1 MTSYNLL
8 REYQNHI
15 VPQSYNAGFVILSYI
30 VSLVGAG
37 SSLELMSRRTGFR
50 GLFNHLLLVS
60 SAVTMGGVAIW
71 GMHFIGNRAVHLAN
85 GEPEMQVAYSKGFT
99 ALSFFIPIL
108 FLLSAFLAIGTN
120 NAISWW
126 RVIAGGILCG
136 VSICG
141 MHYLG
146 NTSIKNYTCVYQ
158 PAYVVG
164 SAIISVVASN
174 IALFMLF
181 VFRAMWTN
189 SWRRR
194 VISAAVLASAVSGMH
209 WCATAGT
216 RYRFRDAESEGD
228 KPPEA
233 ATVVVAICLTFGAC
247 FIIIIS
253 TIIRIRNL
261 RKSAFRAQKVT
272 LGIAVFDKSGRI
284 LVDPDGLIPSTV
296 ITDSLLEK
304 VDTYS
309 DTSWMA
315 LSSLCQHTKDGF
327 SIRHPI
333 FQWMFLASRNWSII
347 SSFVGG
353 MRQHVLQLPH
363 SSTHKDG
370 RCGIQLVNEYGEMIE
385 CYDIIFRELFCLA
398 AAELADR
405 FHEDL
410 TSVGVLWDEILLTGP
425 VSQWPRPQSRMSSR
439 LSLSWGMGNGHE
451 DNQSGPDIE
460 EGLNAQQQVI
470 GRGLLMLLARRIE
483 LDQDAERFVSAGY
496 RFVELHHVSNIIR
509 SGMQIQ
515 STDFETKLRSM
526 STYATKHNAA
536 PPGVHIGFFAIR
548 ASVRS
553 GFDILVQKDARN
565 LLPSMALPLKT
576 LENWHLQ
583 FLKRF
588 ENMSVF
594 KILQSLDETS
604 LYQSAQE
611 SEFAAQLSETIKA
624 LCEWIQEPL
633 FKDATLTST
642 IACAP
647 CLDNEEWG
655 QSNMIVMRLMIP
667 IHSVLSSP
675 NCGFIPL
682 SFFKMRQA
690 PAQFQ
695 QEFIQGLHQ
704 GFQHIAKLADSVEI
718 SQGSGSGFSFR
729 FWPFRRPNLSA
740 VKIVNRNTMVRVNER
755 RPLSP
760 DSAKSSSTV
769 NLNPS
774 GHVNRI
780 RPISLTEDPGIFQAH
795 EDSRP
800 ARLPYRSAT
809 SFKEIMV
816 NGEESKQKS
825 EQCAGS
831 KGPGELTITA
841 TNPKTPPAVDIE
853 LQAIGHC
860 KTNAQA
866 GPQISSKV
874 GPRKR
879 SVSNTSSFVDILF
892 FETIE
897 NR

>member
-1 MTSYNLL
+1 MPSYNLL
-8 REYQNHI
+8 REYQDQI

-50 GLFNHLLLVS
+50 GLYNHLLLVS

-71 GMHFIGNRAVHLAN
+71 CMHFTGNRAIHLAN

-99 ALSFFIPIL
+99 ALSFFIPIIV
-108 FLLSAFLAIGTN
+108 LLSAFLAIGTD

-126 RVIAGGILCG
+126 RVIAGGVLCG
-136 VSICG
+136 ASICG

-164 SAIISVVASN
+164 SAIIAVVASN
-174 IALFMLF
+174 VALFMLF

-194 VISAAVLASAVSGMH
+194 AISAAVLASAVSGMH
-209 WCATAGT
+209 WCAAAGT
-216 RYRFRDAESEGD
+216 RYRFRDAESKGNEPT
-228 KPPEA
+228 KA
-233 ATVVVAICLTFGAC
+233 ANVVVAICLTLGAC
-247 FIIIIS
+247 FIIAMS

-261 RKSAFRAQKVT
+261 RKSAFRAQQVT
-272 LGIAVFDKSGRI
+272 LGTAVFDKAGRI

-296 ITDSLLEK
+296 ITDSFLEK
-304 VDTYS
+304 
-309 DTSWMA
+309 
-315 LSSLCQHTKDGF
+315 HTKDGF

-347 SSFVGG
+347 SSLVGG
-353 MRQHVLQLPH
+353 MRQHVSQLPH

-385 CYDIIFRELFCLA
+385 NYDIIFRELFCLA
-398 AAELADR
+398 AAELAGR

-425 VSQWPRPQSRMSSR
+425 VGQWPRPQSRMSSR
-439 LSLSWGMGNGHE
+439 LSLSWGMVDSQE

-460 EGLNAQQQVI
+460 TGLNARQQAF
-470 GRGLLMLLARRIE
+470 GRGLLMLLARRVE
-483 LDQDAERFVSAGY
+483 SDEDAERFLSAGY
-496 RFVELHHVSNIIR
+496 RFAELHQVSNIIR

-515 STDFETKLRSM
+515 STEFETKLRSM
-526 STYATKHNAA
+526 STYASKHNEA
-536 PPGVHIGFFAIR
+536 PSGVHIGFFAIR

-553 GFDILVQKDARN
+553 GFDILVQKDARS

-588 ENMSVF
+588 GNMSVS
-594 KILQSLDETS
+594 KILQSLNETS
-604 LYQSAQE
+604 VGQSAQE

-633 FKDATLTST
+633 FEDAVLTST
-642 IACAP
+642 ISCTP
-647 CLDNEEWG
+647 CRDNEEWG
-655 QSNMIVMRLMIP
+655 QSTMIAMRLMIP

-675 NCGFIPL
+675 NCEFIPL
-682 SFFKMRQA
+682 SFFKIRQA

-695 QEFIQGLHQ
+695 HEFTQGVHER
-704 GFQHIAKLADSVEI
+704 FEHIVKLADSGEV
-718 SQGSGSGFSFR
+718 SQGSGSGLPFR
-729 FWPFRRPNLSA
+729 FWSFRRSNLSA
-740 VKIVNRNTMVRVNER
+740 VNILNGNTMAMGNQR
-755 RPLSP
+755 RRLSA
-760 DSAKSSSTV
+760 DSTKSSSTV

-774 GHVNRI
+774 GHVNRV
-780 RPISLTEDPGIFQAH
+780 RTMSLTEDSGISQDH
-795 EDSRP
+795 EKLRP
-800 ARLPYRSAT
+800 NRLSYGGAT
-809 SFKEIMV
+809 SIKEILV

-825 EQCAGS
+825 EQCARSEGS
-831 KGPGELTITA
+831 CKLTIPTN
-841 TNPKTPPAVDIE
+841 NPKTPPAVDIE
-853 LQAIGHC
+853 LQVLGHC
-860 KTNAQA
+860 ETNAQA

-874 GPRKR
+874 GPRE
-879 SVSNTSSFVDILF
+879 SLVSNMSSFVDILF
-892 FETIE
+892 VETIE
-897 NR
+897 HREKAAVGESNG

>member
-1 MTSYNLL
+1 MASYNLL

-71 GMHFIGNRAVHLAN
+71 CMHFTGNKAIYLAD
-85 GEPEMQVAYSKGFT
+85 GEPEMQVAYSNGFT

-120 NAISWW
+120 NAISRW
-126 RVIAGGILCG
+126 RVIAGGVLCG
-136 VSICG
+136 ISIC
-141 MHYLG
+141 
-146 NTSIKNYTCVYQ
+146 
-158 PAYVVG
+158 AYVVG
-164 SAIISVVASN
+164 SAIIAVVASN
-174 IALFMLF
+174 VALFMLF

-194 VISAAVLASAVSGMH
+194 AISAAVLASAVSGMH
-209 WCATAGT
+209 WCAAAGT
-216 RYRFRDAESEGD
+216 RYRFRNAESEGNE
-228 KPPEA
+228 PPKA
-233 ATVVVAICLTFGAC
+233 ATIVVAICLTLGAC
-247 FIIIIS
+247 FIIAIS

-272 LGIAVFDKSGRI
+272 LGTAVFDKSGRI
-284 LVDPDGLIPSTV
+284 LVDPDGLIPSTI
-296 ITDSLLEK
+296 ITDSFLEK
-304 VDTYS
+304 
-309 DTSWMA
+309 
-315 LSSLCQHTKDGF
+315 HNKDGF

-347 SSFVGG
+347 SSLVGG

-385 CYDIIFRELFCLA
+385 RYDIIFRELYCLA

-425 VSQWPRPQSRMSSR
+425 VGQWPRPQSRMSSR
-439 LSLSWGMGNGHE
+439 LSLSWGMGEGHE

-460 EGLNAQQQVI
+460 EGLNARQQGF
-470 GRGLLMLLARRIE
+470 GRGLLMLLARRVE
-483 LDQDAERFVSAGY
+483 SDHDAERFMSAGY
-496 RFVELHHVSNIIR
+496 RFAELHQVSNIIR

-515 STDFETKLRSM
+515 ITEFETKLRSM
-526 STYATKHNAA
+526 STYATKHNEA
-536 PPGVHIGFFAIR
+536 PSGVHIGFFAIR

-583 FLKRF
+583 FIKRF
-588 ENMSVF
+588 ENMPVS
-594 KILQSLDETS
+594 KILQSLNETS
-604 LYQSAQE
+604 VQQSAQE
-611 SEFAAQLSETIKA
+611 SEFAAQLSETIKT

-633 FKDATLTST
+633 FEDAALTST

-647 CLDNEEWG
+647 CRGNEEWG
-655 QSNMIVMRLMIP
+655 QSTMIVMRLMIT

-675 NCGFIPL
+675 NCEFIPL
-682 SFFKMRQA
+682 SFFKMRHA

-695 QEFIQGLHQ
+695 QEFIQGVHHR
-704 GFQHIAKLADSVEI
+704 FEHIVKLANSVEV
-718 SQGSGSGFSFR
+718 SQGSGSRFSFR
-729 FWPFRRPNLSA
+729 FWPFRRSNLSA
-740 VKIVNRNTMVRVNER
+740 VKIPSSNTMAVVNER
-755 RPLSP
+755 RPLSA

-774 GHVNRI
+774 GHVNRV
-780 RPISLTEDPGIFQAH
+780 RPMSLTEDPGIGQAH

-800 ARLPYRSAT
+800 NWLSYGGDT
-809 SFKEIMV
+809 SQEEILV

-825 EQCAGS
+825 EQCARS
-831 KGPGELTITA
+831 EDSCKLTIPA
-841 TNPKTPPAVDIE
+841 NNPKTPPATEIE
-853 LQAIGHC
+853 LQVIGHC
-860 KTNAQA
+860 ETNAQA

-874 GPRKR
+874 GPRKGL
-879 SVSNTSSFVDILF
+879 VSNTSFVDILF
-892 FETIE
+892 VETIE
-897 NR
+897 RR

>member
-30 VSLVGAG
+30 VSLVGAV

-50 GLFNHLLLVS
+50 GPFNHLLLVS

-71 GMHFIGNRAVHLAN
+71 CMHFTGNKAIHLAN

-126 RVIAGGILCG
+126 RVIAGGVLCG

-164 SAIISVVASN
+164 SAIIAVAASN
-174 IALFMLF
+174 VALLMLF

-194 VISAAVLASAVSGMH
+194 AISAAVLASAVSGMH
-209 WCATAGT
+209 WCAAAGT
-216 RYRFRDAESEGD
+216 RYRFRDAELEGNESP
-228 KPPEA
+228 KA
-233 ATVVVAICLTFGAC
+233 ATVVVAICLSLGAF
-247 FIIIIS
+247 FIIAIS

-261 RKSAFRAQKVT
+261 RKSAFRAQQIT
-272 LGIAVFDKSGRI
+272 LGTAVFDKDGRI

-296 ITDSLLEK
+296 ITDSFLEK
-304 VDTYS
+304 
-309 DTSWMA
+309 
-315 LSSLCQHTKDGF
+315 HTKDGF

-347 SSFVGG
+347 SSLVVG

-363 SSTHKDG
+363 ASTHKDG
-370 RCGIQLVNEYGEMIE
+370 LCGIQLVNEYGEMIE
-385 CYDIIFRELFCLA
+385 RYDIIFRELFCLA

-410 TSVGVLWDEILLTGP
+410 TSVGILWDEILLTGP
-425 VSQWPRPQSRMSSR
+425 VGQWVRPQSRMSMSSR
-439 LSLSWGMGNGHE
+439 LSLSWGMGEGHN

-460 EGLNAQQQVI
+460 EGLNARQQVF
-470 GRGLLMLLARRIE
+470 GRGLLLLLTRRVE
-483 LDQDAERFVSAGY
+483 SDQDAERFMSAGY
-496 RFVELHHVSNIIR
+496 RFAELHQVSNIIR

-515 STDFETKLRSM
+515 SAEFETKLRSM
-526 STYATKHNAA
+526 STYAAKHNEA
-536 PPGVHIGFFAIR
+536 PSGVHIGFFAIR
-548 ASVRS
+548 ATVRS

-565 LLPSMALPLKT
+565 ILPSMALPLKT

-588 ENMSVF
+588 GNMSVS
-594 KILQSLDETS
+594 KILQNLNGTS
-604 LYQSAQE
+604 VCQSAQE
-611 SEFAAQLSETIKA
+611 REFAAQLSETIKT

-633 FKDATLTST
+633 LEDAELTST

-647 CLDNEEWG
+647 WRDNEEQG
-655 QSNMIVMRLMIP
+655 QSTMIVMRLMIP

-675 NCGFIPL
+675 NCEFIPL
-682 SFFKMRQA
+682 SFFKLRQA

-695 QEFIQGLHQ
+695 QQFIQEVQ
-704 GFQHIAKLADSVEI
+704 KGFQHIVKLTDSGEI

-729 FWPFRRPNLSA
+729 FWPFRRHNLSA
-740 VKIVNRNTMVRVNER
+740 VKIVNRNTMTMVNER
-755 RPLSP
+755 RLLSP
-760 DSAKSSSTV
+760 DSAKSSSTI

-774 GHVNRI
+774 DHVNQI
-780 RPISLTEDPGIFQAH
+780 RPMTLTEDPGICQAH

-800 ARLPYRSAT
+800 ARLSYGGAT

-825 EQCAGS
+825 EQCTGS
-831 KGPGELTITA
+831 NGSGKLTITA
-841 TNPKTPPAVDIE
+841 TNLKTPPAVGIE
-853 LQAIGHC
+853 LQVIGDC

-866 GPQISSKV
+866 VPQISSKV
-874 GPRKR
+874 GPCKGL
-879 SVSNTSSFVDILF
+879 VSNTSSFVDILF
-892 FETIE
+892 LETIE
-897 NR
+897 RR

>member
-15 VPQSYNAGFVILSYI
+15 VPQSYNAGFIILSYI

-50 GLFNHLLLVS
+50 GLFNHLLLMS

-71 GMHFIGNRAVHLAN
+71 CMHFIGNRAIHLAN
-85 GEPEMQVAYSKGFT
+85 GETEMQVAYSKGFT

-120 NAISWW
+120 NAIPWW
-126 RVIAGGILCG
+126 RVIAGGVLCG

-146 NTSIKNYTCVYQ
+146 NISIKNYTCVYQ

-164 SAIISVVASN
+164 SAIIAVVASN
-174 IALFMLF
+174 VALFMLF
-181 VFRAMWTN
+181 VFRAMWRN

-194 VISAAVLASAVSGMH
+194 AISAAVLASAVSGMH
-209 WCATAGT
+209 WCAAAGT
-216 RYRFRDAESEGD
+216 RYRFRDAELEGNE
-228 KPPEA
+228 PPKA
-233 ATVVVAICLTFGAC
+233 ATVVVAICLSLGAC
-247 FIIIIS
+247 FIIAIS

-261 RKSAFRAQKVT
+261 RKSAFRAQQVT
-272 LGIAVFDKSGRI
+272 LGIAVFDKGGRI

-296 ITDSLLEK
+296 ITDSFLEK
-304 VDTYS
+304 
-309 DTSWMA
+309 
-315 LSSLCQHTKDGF
+315 HTKDGF
-327 SIRHPI
+327 STRHPI
-333 FQWMFLASRNWSII
+333 FQWMFLASRNWSSI
-347 SSFVGG
+347 SSLVGG

-363 SSTHKDG
+363 SSTHNDG
-370 RCGIQLVNEYGEMIE
+370 RCGIQLVNEYGEIIE
-385 CYDIIFRELFCLA
+385 RYDIIFRELFCLA

-425 VSQWPRPQSRMSSR
+425 VGQWLRPQSRMSSR
-439 LSLSWGMGNGHE
+439 LSLSWGMGEGPE

-460 EGLNAQQQVI
+460 EGLNARQQVL
-470 GRGLLMLLARRIE
+470 GRGLLMLLARRVE
-483 LDQDAERFVSAGY
+483 SDQDAERFMSAGY
-496 RFVELHHVSNIIR
+496 RFAELHQVSNIIR

-515 STDFETKLRSM
+515 STEFETKLRSM
-526 STYATKHNAA
+526 STYATKHNEA
-536 PPGVHIGFFAIR
+536 PSGVHIGFFAIR

-576 LENWHLQ
+576 LEDWHLQ

-588 ENMSVF
+588 GNMSVF
-594 KILQSLDETS
+594 KILQSLNEKS
-604 LYQSAQE
+604 VCQSAQE
-611 SEFAAQLSETIKA
+611 SEFAAQLSEAIKT

-633 FKDATLTST
+633 FEGAALTST
-642 IACAP
+642 IVCAP
-647 CLDNEEWG
+647 CRDNEEWE
-655 QSNMIVMRLMIP
+655 QSTMIVMRLMIP

-675 NCGFIPL
+675 NCEFIPL

-695 QEFIQGLHQ
+695 QEFIQGVHQ
-704 GFQHIAKLADSVEI
+704 GFGHIVKLADKGEV
-718 SQGSGSGFSFR
+718 SQGSGSGFSFS
-729 FWPFRRPNLSA
+729 FWPFRRSNLSA
-740 VKIVNRNTMVRVNER
+740 VKIINGNTMAMVNER
-755 RPLSP
+755 RLLSP

-774 GHVNRI
+774 GHANRI
-780 RPISLTEDPGIFQAH
+780 RPMSLTEDPGICQAH
-795 EDSRP
+795 KDSRP
-800 ARLPYRSAT
+800 ARLSYGGDT
-809 SFKEIMV
+809 SFQEIMV
-816 NGEESKQKS
+816 NVEERKQRS
-825 EQCAGS
+825 EPCAGS
-831 KGPGELTITA
+831 KGSGKLAIAA
-841 TNPKTPPAVDIE
+841 TNPKTPPAIDIE
-853 LQAIGHC
+853 LQAMGHC
-860 KTNAQA
+860 ETNAQA

-874 GPRKR
+874 GPRKGLLPLVM
-879 SVSNTSSFVDILF
+879 SPEKPPYS
-892 FETIE
+892 
-897 NR
+897 